1 MFFIKNLEDLQSI
14 PSIFKDSIIEKAFDK
29 ANIANFDRAEAS
41 KYRESL
47 KIYWDMTNVIETAVQ
62 DGFAQGVETGIQQEK
77 LLTIQNAKAMGLS
90 DEMISQL
97 TGLTLA
103 QIQGNL

>member
-1 MFFIKNLEDLQSI
+1 M
-14 PSIFKDSIIEKAFDK
+14 
-29 ANIANFDRAEAS
+29 
-41 KYRESL
+41 
-47 KIYWDMTNVIETAVQ
+47 Q
-62 DGFAQGVETGIQQEK
+62 DGFQQGVETGIEQGIQQEK

-103 QIQGNL
+103 QIYQIQSN